1 MDSRI
6 IVLGLGA
13 DPRIYGEPGNCATPI
28 SVVEGPLVLTY
39 PELASSPDPMLFVLD
54 LLFEGGLE
62 VLFGLVEFLL

>member
-6 IVLGLGA
+6 IVLGVGA
-13 DPRIYGEPGNCATPI
+13 DPRIYGQPVRYAEPSPAVEE
-28 SVVEGPLVLTY
+28 SVVLTY
-39 PELASSPDPMLFVLD
+39 REQPSATVLE

>member
-13 DPRIYGEPGNCATPI
+13 DPRIYGEPVSYAKP
-28 SVVEGPLVLTY
+28 SPVVEESVVLTY
-39 PELASSPDPMLFVLD
+39 REQPSAPDPMLFVLE